1 MRLLIADDEMIIRKG
16 LLSLPWAGLE
26 INEIFEA
33 ENGLVAKEILDKE
46 NIDILISDIKMPG
59 FTGLELAKYI
69 KDYSMDTA
77 VILLTGYSDFEY
89 ARNALRHQVFDYVLK
104 PVKQEE
110 IFQIVKRLL
119 DVLERKRHQENI
131 VNKYENAVS
140 RVDLSEQF
148 FLIFRGIDEQAM
160 NIIQDM
166 VKNYASGISLNS
178 LAEKYHFSVG
188 YLSRMIKKETGYSFS
203 VILNTIRLTVA
214 VNMLQAESKKIN
226 LICEYAGFSDPK
238 YFSQVFKRAFKCS
251 PGEFRKQMKEKRKY
265 SIKAVLEMLESAD
278 QKSNEL

>member
-1 MRLLIADDEMIIRKG
+1 M
-16 LLSLPWAGLE
+16 
-26 INEIFEA
+26 
-33 ENGLVAKEILDKE
+33 
-46 NIDILISDIKMPG
+46 
-59 FTGLELAKYI
+59 
-69 KDYSMDTA
+69 
-77 VILLTGYSDFEY
+77 
-89 ARNALRHQVFDYVLK
+89 
-104 PVKQEE
+104 
-110 IFQIVKRLL
+110 
-119 DVLERKRHQENI
+119 
-131 VNKYENAVS
+131 
-140 RVDLSEQF
+140 DLSEQF